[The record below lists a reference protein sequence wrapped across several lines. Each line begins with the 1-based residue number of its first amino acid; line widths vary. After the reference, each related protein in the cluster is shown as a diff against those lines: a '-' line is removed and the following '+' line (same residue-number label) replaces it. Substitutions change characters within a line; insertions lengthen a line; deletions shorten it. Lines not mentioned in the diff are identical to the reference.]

1 MKLISDIGIIW
12 SEPEQLRSKGVGE
25 LLNYVDKVDGV
36 DNQNSE
42 FMKEY
47 VQLLKDIILALP
59 DKRKSLEDTAAQI
72 KSIFGKIK
80 KSDYESLIEKMVS
93 KYAQPENMTKIKQNV
108 DQRGI
113 EQLSDDDKIES
124 LRKSKDV

>member
-1 MKLISDIGIIW
+1 
-12 SEPEQLRSKGVGE
+12 
-25 LLNYVDKVDGV
+25 
-36 DNQNSE
+36 
-42 FMKEY
+42 
-47 VQLLKDIILALP
+47 
-59 DKRKSLEDTAAQI
+59 
-72 KSIFGKIK
+72 
-80 KSDYESLIEKMVS
+80 MVS